1 MIENE
6 NLINTHNGAGFIVT
20 KTSQVCQFDDTQ
32 SKPDAATITFED
44 DAVYHNLDTEI
55 TCWFGDNEDCD
66 YFTIAKEFEVDDK
79 SHTVDEKTATAIA
92 NHLQFKGDVRESKSG
107 KSWRVY
113 KNRISN
119 SFDLSA
125 ITS

>member
-1 MIENE
+1 MNIPIKYWKSTEGQYSDNSFDKPLFTNE
-6 NLINTHNGAGFIVT
+6 TNSA
-20 KTSQVCQFDDTQ
+20 
-32 SKPDAATITFED
+32 P
-44 DAVYHNLDTEI
+44 
-55 TCWFGDNEDCD
+55 EDCD
-66 YFTIAKEFEVDDK
+66 YFTITKEFDVNDK
-79 SHTVDEKTATAIA
+79 PHTIDEKTATAIA

-125 ITS
+125 IPS

>member
-1 MIENE
+1 MNIPIKYWKVTEGQYSDNSFDKPLYTNE
-6 NLINTHNGAGFIVT
+6 TNSA
-20 KTSQVCQFDDTQ
+20 
-32 SKPDAATITFED
+32 P
-44 DAVYHNLDTEI
+44 
-55 TCWFGDNEDCD
+55 EDCD
-66 YFTIAKEFEVDDK
+66 YFTIA
-79 SHTVDEKTATAIA
+79 KTATAIA

>member
-1 MIENE
+1 MEVHMNIPIKYWQATEGQYSEN
-6 NLINTHNGAGFIVT
+6 
-20 KTSQVCQFDDTQ
+20 SFD
-32 SKPDAATITFED
+32 KPLYTNETNSAP
-44 DAVYHNLDTEI
+44 
-55 TCWFGDNEDCD
+55 DNCD